1 MPRAMNKGSEAST
14 SKNLNAP
21 ESGSEG
27 ASQNAIGQVTK
38 VSAATFHFTATFT
51 RHLTLELSG
60 GAAVRLNDWLGICG
74 QSATRRTTRRHAIP
88 TSQKPHALK
97 LDGLP
102 QTSSRLAEAKHYTTT
117 RR

>member
-38 VSAATFHFTATFT
+38 VRAATFHFTATLT
-51 RHLTLELSG
+51 KHLTLSRPQI
-60 GAAVRLNDWLGICG
+60 GAYA
-74 QSATRRTTRRHAIP
+74 RHAP
-88 TSQKPHALK
+88 RSLRHRQAGKSYVPSRVCPAALARRK
-97 LDGLP
+97 GGCWFAY
-102 QTSSRLAEAKHYTTT
+102 LAK
-117 RR
+117 